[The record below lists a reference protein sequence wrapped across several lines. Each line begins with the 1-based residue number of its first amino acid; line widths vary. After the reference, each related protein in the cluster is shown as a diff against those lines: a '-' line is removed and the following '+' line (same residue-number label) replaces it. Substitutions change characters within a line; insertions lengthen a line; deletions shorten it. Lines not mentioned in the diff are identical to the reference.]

1 MFPLLSRVLLW
12 LLIGAIAYTLFQR
25 VYPQSN
31 FFGRFVLGFFLVVLA
46 LAFINPNEPAV
57 SSVWQVV
64 SFPLKPLGAAIL
76 MLIFAAQK
84 IKGGDIAK
92 PGGYLLGWALT
103 ILLLASTPAVAYFLV
118 RAPLAML
125 GDDARIS
132 QEIIQKVQLA
142 SATETNQKSQTVLL
156 LAQATNAPT
165 IGSNLESNLGSNL
178 GSNVTSDVTS
188 NVLGD
193 TILPAEELGRATL
206 AFNPQHV
213 SVRPYL
219 LQNPSAIRTRGLRLQ
234 DFVPTAETLQIT
246 TNVWESYL
254 NQIYFFLGGRNVRR

>member
-84 IKGGDIAK
+84 IKGGDIGK
-92 PGGYLLGWALT
+92 PGGYLVGWALT

-142 SATETNQKSQTVLL
+142 SATETNRKSEVVLL
-156 LAQATNAPT
+156 LAQAINAPT
-165 IGSNLESNLGSNL
+165 IGSNLA
-178 GSNVTSDVTS
+178 SDVTS

-206 AFNPQHV
+206 AFNPQDV

-219 LQNPSAIRTRGLRLQ
+219 LQNPTAIRTRGLRLQ

-246 TNVWESYL
+246 TNAWESYL
-254 NQIYFFLGGRNVRR
+254 NQIYFFLGGGRRR

>member
-64 SFPLKPLGAAIL
+64 SFPLKPLGASIL
-76 MLIFAAQK
+76 MMIFAAQK
-84 IKGGDIAK
+84 IKGGAIDK

-125 GDDARIS
+125 GDDARLS

-142 SATETNQKSQTVLL
+142 SATETSRKSEVVLL
-156 LAQATNAPT
+156 LAQAINAPT
-165 IGSNLESNLGSNL
+165 IGLNT
-178 GSNVTSDVTS
+178 GSNVADVTS

-206 AFNPQHV
+206 AFNPQDV
-213 SVRPYL
+213 SLRPYL
-219 LQNPSAIRTRGLRLQ
+219 LQNPGAIRTRGLRLQ

-246 TNVWESYL
+246 TNAWESYL
-254 NQIYFFLGGRNVRR
+254 NQIYFFLGGGRRR